1 MKKYL
6 FIALAALGFVACAE
20 KAETNVPANNG
31 EKEQSYMSLS
41 HGPDPV

>member
-6 FIALAALGFVACAE
+6 FIALAALGFAACAE

-31 EKEQSYMSLS
+31 DRKS
-41 HGPDPV
+41 VV